1 MIVKIAPELYSII
14 SNILM
19 PQYFRLKKAGNE
31 EMYCSVNTMIGL
43 ELLCDLYEKS
53 VRAKEIDAIEMMPG
67 EIKKRY
73 WDISSRYYS
82 TKKERIKAC
91 KAMCMLDE
99 LGKL

>member
-1 MIVKIAPELYSII
+1 
-14 SNILM
+14 M
-19 PQYFRLKKAGNE
+19 PQYFRLKKEGSE

-43 ELLCDLYEKS
+43 ELLCDLYYKS
-53 VRAKEIDAIEMMPG
+53 VRAKEIDAIETLND
-67 EIKKRY
+67 ETKKRY